1 METIEFIRN
10 KPIMIQN
17 IIKALNK
24 LGDSSFKDESIRNL
38 LKFLLTV
45 KRNGGGNGQ
54 AAMTMENV
62 IGNYEGLGLS
72 AANNLTAN
80 DIDDLGE
87 NVENSTL
94 QIMFKGAVKKLYDI
108 PVYIFQFR
116 DIMSNEDGYNVNHPM
131 TFADTTK
138 FQSTKIVTVAEGNAV
153 ANKSMFNSLKFG
165 FKGTQNQST
174 FQLNQGSVLIA
185 EDVGH
190 NNGNKIVS
198 HANNIYDK
206 NSKEYIQALAESKK
220 RKKSMFQLEIFSWIL
235 MFLCFALSASN
246 VIYQLIRIF
255 RVQTIGGFYIK
266 IQFLADKTTYLQS
279 ALLSETYQFGKFT
292 DMDITTAEMLEYL
305 MLSVSTLQEA
315 IRDFYSELIDYD
327 KKCNKN
333 SMSFIYGDFTKIFW
347 GALLRV
353 QKIFGQPKFLG
364 VHYCRV

>member
-1 METIEFIRN
+1 
-10 KPIMIQN
+10 
-17 IIKALNK
+17 
-24 LGDSSFKDESIRNL
+24 
-38 LKFLLTV
+38 V

-185 EDVGH
+185 EDVGL

-220 RKKSMFQLEIFSWIL
+220 RKKSMFQLEIFL
-235 MFLCFALSASN
+235 
-246 VIYQLIRIF
+246 
-255 RVQTIGGFYIK
+255 GF
-266 IQFLADKTTYLQS
+266 
-279 ALLSETYQFGKFT
+279 
-292 DMDITTAEMLEYL
+292 
-305 MLSVSTLQEA
+305 
-315 IRDFYSELIDYD
+315 
-327 KKCNKN
+327 
-333 SMSFIYGDFTKIFW
+333 
-347 GALLRV
+347 
-353 QKIFGQPKFLG
+353 
-364 VHYCRV
+364 